1 MRFVKQPRYYCE
13 NDPRSRDIIV
23 RMTSEIIKLA
33 VQNNNLASEF
43 IPLFIMND
51 EIFEILEDNGH
62 F

>member
-1 MRFVKQPRYYCE
+1 
-13 NDPRSRDIIV
+13 
-23 RMTSEIIKLA
+23 MTSEIIKLA